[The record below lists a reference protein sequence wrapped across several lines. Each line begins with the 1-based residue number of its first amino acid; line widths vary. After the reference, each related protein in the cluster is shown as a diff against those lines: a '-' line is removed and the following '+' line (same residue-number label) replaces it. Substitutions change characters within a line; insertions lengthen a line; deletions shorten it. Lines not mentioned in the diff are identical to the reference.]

1 MVSSPSAVEE
11 CFTKNDV
18 VLADRPRFASGKYVG
33 YNYTTISAASYGE
46 HWRNL
51 RRLGTL
57 EIFSSNRLNMFLGIR
72 RDEVKRLLLRLARD
86 SREGFAKVEMRPMLT
101 ELTFNIVTRMVA
113 GKRYYGEDVE
123 YTEAK
128 RFREIISQLLE
139 LGGATSNPAD
149 FLPILRWIGLG
160 YHEKKI
166 KKIMRET
173 KAMLQ
178 GLIDEHRSGNDKGSV
193 DNNSMIDHLLS
204 LQKTEPE
211 YYTDDIIKGLVQ
223 NLILA
228 GTDTAASTMEWAM
241 TLLLN
246 HPDVLEKAKAE
257 LDMHVGKDCLI
268 EESDL
273 PKLRYLQSIISETLR
288 VFPVAP
294 LLLPHMSSDDCQIG
308 GFDIPRGT
316 LLLVNA
322 WALHRDPQVWE
333 DPTSFKPERFE
344 NGERENY
351 KLLPFGIGRRSCP
364 GAGLAQRVVGLAL
377 GSLIQCYDW
386 KKISNTAIDTIEG
399 KGLTMPKLQPLEA
412 MCKAREIINQNLS
425 KKYGPIFSLRFGSSP
440 VVIISSPS
448 TVEEC
453 FTKNDIIFANR
464 PRLLIGKYIG
474 YNYTTIA
481 SASYGEHWRNLRRLS
496 ALEIFSSNRLN
507 MFLGIRR
514 NEINILLHR
523 LSPNSRDNFARV
535 ELRPMFT
542 ELTCNI
548 IMRMVAGK
556 RYYGEDVD
564 SEEAKHFQKI
574 MRGIFELAGASNP
587 GDFLP
592 LLRWVDFG
600 GYEKKLVKLNRE
612 KDVIFQGLI
621 NEHRS
626 PDEGLVNKDS
636 MIIKGLALV
645 SELLRFVFEKIGCQK
660 E

>member
-18 VLADRPRFASGKYVG
+18 VLANRPRFAAGKYVG
-33 YNYTTISAASYGE
+33 YNYPTVAAASYGD

-51 RRLGTL
+51 RRLSTL

-101 ELTFNIVTRMVA
+101 ELTFNIVTRMVS

-128 RFREIISQLLE
+128 RFPEIISQLLE

-246 HPDVLEKAKAE
+246 HPDILEKAKAE
-257 LDMHVGKDCLI
+257 LDMHVGKDRLI

-273 PKLRYLQSIISETLR
+273 PKLQYLQSIISETLR
-288 VFPVAP
+288 LFPVAP

-377 GSLIQCYDW
+377 GSLIQCHDW

-412 MCKAREIINQNLS
+412 I
-425 KKYGPIFSLRFGSSP
+425 P

-448 TVEEC
+448 TFEEC

-481 SASYGEHWRNLRRLS
+481 SASYGKHWRNLRRLS

-514 NEINILLHR
+514 DEIRILQHR
-523 LSPNSRDNFARV
+523 LSQNSRDVFARV
-535 ELRPMFT
+535 ELRLMFT

-548 IMRMVAGK
+548 LMRMVAGK

-564 SEEAKHFQKI
+564 SEEAKHFRK
-574 MRGIFELAGASNP
+574 
-587 GDFLP
+587 
-592 LLRWVDFG
+592 
-600 GYEKKLVKLNRE
+600 
-612 KDVIFQGLI
+612 
-621 NEHRS
+621 
-626 PDEGLVNKDS
+626 
-636 MIIKGLALV
+636 
-645 SELLRFVFEKIGCQK
+645 
-660 E
+660 